1 MSVCDNWKK
10 TPNINPVTKRR
21 IKSTGRVYKNLAKTC
36 LELEKATK
44 RSRTRS
50 KSLGSQLEI
59 DDSHWISERLEKS
72 RRVSDDLFDVKI
84 KPCISGKDSKN
95 FISKF
100 LDFKTIGQGSYG
112 RVVRGITKSSDV
124 VVMKEAYLKDPNV
137 ASQED
142 YISNLLNKLVTTKKC
157 PNYIYTFFVSK
168 CQSCNV
174 KTLFSK
180 KKKIDSESPCYIMF
194 MESADVDLHDY
205 SYHVSTFKLQSSI
218 LYQVL
223 FAVYAA
229 HHYYGIFHGDIK
241 TENILLQKVVPGG
254 YFKYQ
259 IGNESYYVKNNGIVA
274 YLADF
279 GVAEILSRKFV
290 MPRSYF
296 YGSRNAVVDSAARK
310 WLPIYIPGNYVV
322 KWKTSE
328 GPILGTENEIM
339 GEEESVALEETVEEM
354 YPKYD
359 NFQMNE
365 DDTPPFEF
373 YNDIQDVL
381 RMFVGGKRTMQP
393 GMHNSLPTNLEMTS
407 LFKKTKAVVKYEQI
421 FSSLYTLKYV
431 LARYMIDELYRADP
445 SSPKNHP
452 NNVIATFKM

>member
-1 MSVCDNWKK
+1 M
-10 TPNINPVTKRR
+10 
-21 IKSTGRVYKNLAKTC
+21 
-36 LELEKATK
+36 EKDAK
-44 RSRTRS
+44 RSRTRRP
-50 KSLGSQLEI
+50 KNLLGLEI
-59 DDSHWISERLEKS
+59 DDSHWISKRLEKS
-72 RRVSDDLFDVKI
+72 RRVSDDLFDIKA

-137 ASQED
+137 TSQED
-142 YISNLLNKLVTTKKC
+142 YISNLLNKLLTTKKC
-157 PNYIYTFFVSK
+157 PNFIYTFFVSK

-180 KKKIDSESPCYIMF
+180 KKFVSESPCYIMF

-205 SYHVSTFKLQSSI
+205 SDRASTFKLQSSI

-259 IGNESYYVKNNGIVA
+259 IGNESYYVKNDGVVA

-296 YGSRNAVVDSAARK
+296 YGSRNAVVDSVARK

-328 GPILGTENEIM
+328 GPPILGTENEIM
-339 GEEESVALEETVEEM
+339 GEEESSTLEETVEEM
-354 YPKYD
+354 YPEYD

-365 DDTPPFEF
+365 DDAPPFEF

-381 RMFVGGKRTMQP
+381 RMFVGGKRTVQP
-393 GMHNSLPTNLEMTS
+393 GLHNSLPNNLEMTT
-407 LFKKTKAVVKYEQI
+407 LLKKIKAVVKYEQI

-431 LARYMIDELYRADP
+431 LARYMIDELYREDP
-445 SSPKNHP
+445 RSPKNHP